1 MSCTSEGS
9 FTSRAKEL
17 LLTSFMPASHPGG
30 LLRSAGAPREGGIA
44 MSTRITERGAGPAI
58 GLSAVGIAV
67 LLVLII
73 AAFGSFTQVGVG
85 EVGIVKH
92 FGAINPDHP
101 DVFDPGIHTKVPFR
115 DDVVL
120 FDTRIQKEQVEAS
133 AASKDG
139 VTIHS
144 TIAVNF
150 HIDAAKA
157 PLILQNIGPNYKD
170 RFIDRQIEQPFKAVT
185 AQYAGLELIQK
196 REEVAIKA
204 RTTLK
209 DKLASNFIDVAAF
222 TIPNYEFPKEFND
235 AILAT
240 QVANQQNLQA
250 KQLQEKARTEAET
263 ALIVAQGLANAQK
276 AQATTLTPEYLQL
289 QAITKWNGQLPQYL
303 TPNTPLPFIG
313 APPVPTGR

>member
-1 MSCTSEGS
+1 V
-9 FTSRAKEL
+9 L
-17 LLTSFMPASHPGG
+17 
-30 LLRSAGAPREGGIA
+30 GI
-44 MSTRITERGAGPAI
+44 G
-58 GLSAVGIAV
+58 AVGIVFA
-67 LLVLII
+67 LFLIFV
-73 AAFGSFTQVGVG
+73 AFGSFTQVGVG

-92 FGAINPDHP
+92 FGAIDPTHP

-115 DDVVL
+115 DDVVI
-120 FDTRIQKEQVEAS
+120 FETRIQKEQVDAS
-133 AASKDG
+133 AASRDG

-150 HIDAAKA
+150 HIDASKA

-170 RFIDRQIEQPFKAVT
+170 RIIDQQIQQAFKDVT
-185 AQYAGLELIQK
+185 GQYAGLELIQK
-196 REEVAIKA
+196 REEVASKA
-204 RTTLK
+204 KDTLK
-209 DKLASNFIDVAAF
+209 DKLTPYYIIVDEF

-250 KQLQEKARTEAET
+250 KQLQDKARTEADT

-289 QAITKWNGQLPQYL
+289 QAIQKWNGQLPQYL
-303 TPNTPLPFIG
+303 TPNTALPFIG
-313 APPVPTGR
+313 TLPQGTK

>member
-1 MSCTSEGS
+1 MTIRG
-9 FTSRAKEL
+9 TQ
-17 LLTSFMPASHPGG
+17 P
-30 LLRSAGAPREGGIA
+30 RSG
-44 MSTRITERGAGPAI
+44 GPAI
-58 GLSAVGIAV
+58 GLGVVGIAA

-73 AAFGSFTQVGVG
+73 AIFGSFTQVGVG

-92 FGAINPDHP
+92 FGAIDTDHP

-115 DDVVL
+115 DDVVI
-120 FDTRIQKEQVEAS
+120 FDTRIQKEQVDSS

-144 TIAVNF
+144 TITINF
-150 HIDAAKA
+150 HIEAAKA
-157 PLILQNIGPNYKD
+157 PLILQNIGANYKE
-170 RFIDRQIEQPFKAVT
+170 RIIDQQIQQAFKDVT

-196 REEVAIKA
+196 REEVALKA
-204 RTTLK
+204 KGVLK
-209 DKLASNFIDVAAF
+209 DKLTPYYIVVDEF

-289 QAITKWNGQLPQYL
+289 QAINKWNGQLPQYL

-313 APPVPTGR
+313 TTPTTPAR

>member
-1 MSCTSEGS
+1 MTLRGI
-9 FTSRAKEL
+9 
-17 LLTSFMPASHPGG
+17 PARPNNAN
-30 LLRSAGAPREGGIA
+30 L
-44 MSTRITERGAGPAI
+44 
-58 GLSAVGIAV
+58 GLSAVGVVAALF
-67 LLVLII
+67 LLIV
-73 AAFGSFTQVGVG
+73 AFGSFTQVGVG

-92 FGAINPDHP
+92 FGAIDPEHP
-101 DVFDPGIHTKVPFR
+101 DVFDPGIHTKIPFR
-115 DDVVL
+115 DDVVI
-120 FDTRIQKEQVEAS
+120 FDTRIQKEQVDAS

-150 HIDAAKA
+150 HIEASKA
-157 PLILQNIGPNYKD
+157 PFILQNLGPNYKD
-170 RFIDRQIEQPFKAVT
+170 RIIDQQIQQAFKDVT

-196 REEVAIKA
+196 REEVAVKA
-204 RTTLK
+204 KTTLK
-209 DKLASNFIDVAAF
+209 DKLSPYYIVVDEF

-250 KQLQEKARTEAET
+250 KQLQEKAKTEADT

-289 QAITKWNGQLPQYL
+289 QAINKWNGQLPQYL
-303 TPNTPLPFIG
+303 TPGAAVPFIG
-313 APPVPTGR
+313 TVPTPTR

>member
-1 MSCTSEGS
+1 MSIRVAQG
-9 FTSRAKEL
+9 
-17 LLTSFMPASHPGG
+17 
-30 LLRSAGAPREGGIA
+30 RSP
-44 MSTRITERGAGPAI
+44 AGPAI
-58 GLSAVGIAV
+58 GFGVVGIAA

-73 AAFGSFTQVGVG
+73 AIFGSFTQVGVG

-92 FGAINPDHP
+92 FGAIDTDHP

-115 DDVVL
+115 DDVVI
-120 FDTRIQKEQVEAS
+120 FDTRIQKEQVDSS

-144 TIAVNF
+144 TITINF
-150 HIDAAKA
+150 HIEAAKA
-157 PLILQNIGPNYKD
+157 PLILQNIGANYKE
-170 RFIDRQIEQPFKAVT
+170 RIIDQQIQQAFKDVT

-196 REEVAIKA
+196 REEVALKA
-204 RTTLK
+204 KSVLK
-209 DKLASNFIDVAAF
+209 DKLTPYYIVVDEF

-250 KQLQEKARTEAET
+250 KQLQDKARTEAET

-289 QAITKWNGQLPQYL
+289 QAINKWNGQLPQYL

-313 APPVPTGR
+313 TTPTTPAR

>member
-1 MSCTSEGS
+1 MTIRG
-9 FTSRAKEL
+9 TQ
-17 LLTSFMPASHPGG
+17 
-30 LLRSAGAPREGGIA
+30 PR
-44 MSTRITERGAGPAI
+44 TAGPAI
-58 GLSAVGIAV
+58 GVGVVGIAA
-67 LLVLII
+67 LLVFII
-73 AAFGSFTQVGVG
+73 AIFGSFTQVGVG

-92 FGAINPDHP
+92 FGAIDTDHP

-115 DDVVL
+115 DDVVI
-120 FDTRIQKEQVEAS
+120 FDTRIQKEQVESS

-144 TIAVNF
+144 TITINF
-150 HIDAAKA
+150 HIEAAKA
-157 PLILQNIGPNYKD
+157 PLILQNIGANYKE
-170 RFIDRQIEQPFKAVT
+170 RIIDQQIQQAFKDVT

-196 REEVAIKA
+196 REEVALKA
-204 RTTLK
+204 KGVLK
-209 DKLASNFIDVAAF
+209 DKLTPYYIVVDEF

-289 QAITKWNGQLPQYL
+289 QAINKWNGQLPQYL
-303 TPNTPLPFIG
+303 TPNTPLPFICTTPT
-313 APPVPTGR
+313 APAR

>member
-1 MSCTSEGS
+1 
-9 FTSRAKEL
+9 
-17 LLTSFMPASHPGG
+17 
-30 LLRSAGAPREGGIA
+30 
-44 MSTRITERGAGPAI
+44 MSTRTTTVSRSSVGPGI
-58 GLSAVGIAV
+58 GLGAVGIV
-67 LLVLII
+67 LVLVFLIGT
-73 AAFGSFTQVGVG
+73 FGSFTQVGVG

-115 DDVVL
+115 DDVVI
-120 FDTRIQKEQVEAS
+120 FDTRIQKEQVDAS
-133 AASKDG
+133 AASRDG

-144 TIAVNF
+144 TIAINF
-150 HIDAAKA
+150 HIDPAKA
-157 PLILQNIGPNYKD
+157 PLILQNIGPNYKE
-170 RFIDRQIEQPFKAVT
+170 RIIDQQIQQAFKDVT

-209 DKLASNFIDVAAF
+209 DKLAPYYIVVDEF
-222 TIPNYEFPKEFND
+222 TIPNYDFPKEFND

-289 QAITKWNGQLPQYL
+289 QAITKWDGKLPQYL

-313 APPVPTGR
+313 ATNSATTPAR

>member
-1 MSCTSEGS
+1 MSARNFERPT
-9 FTSRAKEL
+9 
-17 LLTSFMPASHPGG
+17 
-30 LLRSAGAPREGGIA
+30 APN
-44 MSTRITERGAGPAI
+44 I
-58 GLSAVGIAV
+58 GFGVVGIAAV
-67 LLVLII
+67 LVAII
-73 AAFGSFTQVGVG
+73 AILGSFTQVGVG

-92 FGAINPDHP
+92 WGAIDPDHP
-101 DVFDPGIHTKVPFR
+101 DIFDPGIHAKVPFR
-115 DDVVL
+115 DDVVI
-120 FDTRIQKEQVEAS
+120 FDTRIQKEQVDAS

-150 HIDAAKA
+150 HIDAAHA
-157 PLILQNIGPNYKD
+157 PLILQTLGPNYKD
-170 RFIDRQIEQPFKAVT
+170 RIIDQQIQQAFKDVT

-209 DKLASNFIDVAAF
+209 DKLSPYYIIVDEF

-289 QAITKWNGQLPQYL
+289 QAINKWNGQLPQYL
-303 TPNTPLPFIG
+303 TPGAAIPFIG
-313 APPVPTGR
+313 TLPSTR

>member
-1 MSCTSEGS
+1 MSARNFE
-9 FTSRAKEL
+9 RA
-17 LLTSFMPASHPGG
+17 
-30 LLRSAGAPREGGIA
+30 AP
-44 MSTRITERGAGPAI
+44 SI
-58 GLSAVGIAV
+58 GFGVVGIAA

-73 AAFGSFTQVGVG
+73 AVLGSFTQVGVG

-92 FGAINPDHP
+92 FGAIDPDHP

-115 DDVVL
+115 DDVVI
-120 FDTRIQKEQVEAS
+120 FDTRIQKEQVQAS

-139 VTIHS
+139 VTITS

-150 HIDAAKA
+150 HIDASKA
-157 PLILQNIGPNYKD
+157 PLILQNLGPNYKD
-170 RFIDRQIEQPFKAVT
+170 RIIDQQIQQSFKDVT
-185 AQYAGLELIQK
+185 GQYAGLELIQK
-196 REEVAIKA
+196 RQEVANLAK
-204 RTTLK
+204 TTLK
-209 DKLASNFIDVAAF
+209 DKLAPYFIIVDEF

-250 KQLQEKARTEAET
+250 KQLQEKAKTEAET

-289 QAITKWNGQLPQYL
+289 QAINKWNGQLPQYL
-303 TPNTPLPFIG
+303 TPGAAIPFIG
-313 APPVPTGR
+313 TLPATK

>member
-1 MSCTSEGS
+1 MS
-9 FTSRAKEL
+9 SRV
-17 LLTSFMPASHPGG
+17 TPRVGG
-30 LLRSAGAPREGGIA
+30 PS
-44 MSTRITERGAGPAI
+44 I
-58 GLSAVGIAV
+58 GLSVIGIAT
-67 LLVLII
+67 LLVFLIGV
-73 AAFGSFTQVGVG
+73 FGAFTQVGVG

-92 FGAINPDHP
+92 FGAIDPVHP
-101 DVFDPGIHTKVPFR
+101 DVFDPGIHAKLPFR
-115 DDVVL
+115 DDVVI

-133 AASKDG
+133 AASRDG

-144 TIAVNF
+144 TIAINF
-150 HIDAAKA
+150 HIDASKA

-170 RFIDRQIEQPFKAVT
+170 RIIDQQIQQAFKDVT

-209 DKLASNFIDVAAF
+209 DKLTPYYIVVDEF

-289 QAITKWNGQLPQYL
+289 QAITKWDGKLPQYL

-313 APPVPTGR
+313 TTVPAAPAK

>member
-1 MSCTSEGS
+1 MSIRGVP
-9 FTSRAKEL
+9 SRNNV
-17 LLTSFMPASHPGG
+17 PAF
-30 LLRSAGAPREGGIA
+30 
-44 MSTRITERGAGPAI
+44 
-58 GLSAVGIAV
+58 GLSALGIAAV
-67 LLVLII
+67 LVLVIVI
-73 AAFGSFTQVGVG
+73 LGSFTQVGVG

-92 FGAINPDHP
+92 FGAIDPDHP

-115 DDVVL
+115 DDVVI
-120 FDTRIQKEQVEAS
+120 FDTRIQKEQVQAS

-139 VTIHS
+139 VTITS

-150 HIDAAKA
+150 HIDASKA
-157 PLILQNIGPNYKD
+157 PLILQNLGPNYKD
-170 RFIDRQIEQPFKAVT
+170 RIIDQQIQQSFKDVT

-196 REEVAIKA
+196 REEVANKA
-204 RTTLK
+204 KETLK
-209 DKLASNFIDVAAF
+209 NKLVAYYIIVDEF

-250 KQLQEKARTEAET
+250 KQLQEKAKTEAET

-289 QAITKWNGQLPQYL
+289 QAINKWNGQLPQYL
-303 TPNTPLPFIG
+303 TPGAAIPFIG
-313 APPVPTGR
+313 STTNAVK

>member
-1 MSCTSEGS
+1 VAGRTAPA
-9 FTSRAKEL
+9 RA
-17 LLTSFMPASHPGG
+17 SGAGIG
-30 LLRSAGAPREGGIA
+30 LGALGIA
-44 MSTRITERGAGPAI
+44 
-58 GLSAVGIAV
+58 
-67 LLVLII
+67 LVLVFLIGI
-73 AAFGSFTQVGVG
+73 FGSFTQVGVG

-92 FGAINPDHP
+92 FGAIDPSHP
-101 DVFDPGIHTKVPFR
+101 DIFDPGIHTKVPFR
-115 DDVVL
+115 DDVVI
-120 FDTRIQKEQVEAS
+120 FDTRIQKEQVEAF

-144 TIAVNF
+144 TIAINF
-150 HIDAAKA
+150 HIDATKA
-157 PLILQNIGPNYKD
+157 PLILQNIGPNYRERIVDQQIQQAFKD
-170 RFIDRQIEQPFKAVT
+170 VT

-209 DKLASNFIDVAAF
+209 DKLTPYFIVVDEF

-289 QAITKWNGQLPQYL
+289 QAITKWDGKLPLYL

-313 APPVPTGR
+313 ATPGVTPAR

>member
-1 MSCTSEGS
+1 MSIRVAQG
-9 FTSRAKEL
+9 
-17 LLTSFMPASHPGG
+17 
-30 LLRSAGAPREGGIA
+30 RSP
-44 MSTRITERGAGPAI
+44 AGPVI
-58 GLSAVGIAV
+58 GVGVVGIAA
-67 LLVLII
+67 LLVVVI
-73 AAFGSFTQVGVG
+73 AIFGSFTQVGVG

-92 FGAINPDHP
+92 FGAIDTDHP

-115 DDVVL
+115 DDVVI
-120 FDTRIQKEQVEAS
+120 FDTR
-133 AASKDG
+133 
-139 VTIHS
+139 
-144 TIAVNF
+144 
-150 HIDAAKA
+150 
-157 PLILQNIGPNYKD
+157 ILQNIGANYKE
-170 RFIDRQIEQPFKAVT
+170 RIIDQQIQQAFKDVT

-204 RTTLK
+204 KGVLK
-209 DKLASNFIDVAAF
+209 DKLSPYYIVVDEF

-289 QAITKWNGQLPQYL
+289 QAITKWDGKMPQYL

-313 APPVPTGR
+313 ATTAPATPAR

>member
-1 MSCTSEGS
+1 MSIRVAQGRS
-9 FTSRAKEL
+9 
-17 LLTSFMPASHPGG
+17 PAGPVIGVG
-30 LLRSAGAPREGGIA
+30 VIGIA
-44 MSTRITERGAGPAI
+44 A
-58 GLSAVGIAV
+58 
-67 LLVLII
+67 LLVLVI
-73 AAFGSFTQVGVG
+73 AIFGSFTQVGVG

-92 FGAINPDHP
+92 FGAIDTDHP

-115 DDVVL
+115 DDVVI
-120 FDTRIQKEQVEAS
+120 FDTRIQKEQVDSS

-144 TIAVNF
+144 TITINF
-150 HIDAAKA
+150 HIEAAKA
-157 PLILQNIGPNYKD
+157 PLILQNIGANYKE
-170 RFIDRQIEQPFKAVT
+170 RIIDQQIQQAFKDVT

-204 RTTLK
+204 KGVLK
-209 DKLASNFIDVAAF
+209 DKLSPYYIVVDEF

-240 QVANQQNLQA
+240 QEANQQNLQA

-289 QAITKWNGQLPQYL
+289 QAINKWNGQLPQYL

-313 APPVPTGR
+313 TTPTPTTK

>member
-1 MSCTSEGS
+1 MTIRG
-9 FTSRAKEL
+9 TQ
-17 LLTSFMPASHPGG
+17 P
-30 LLRSAGAPREGGIA
+30 RSG
-44 MSTRITERGAGPAI
+44 GPAI
-58 GLSAVGIAV
+58 GLGVVGIAA

-73 AAFGSFTQVGVG
+73 AIFGSFTQVGVG

-92 FGAINPDHP
+92 FGAIDTDHP

-115 DDVVL
+115 DDVVI
-120 FDTRIQKEQVEAS
+120 FDTRIQKEQVESS

-144 TIAVNF
+144 TITINF
-150 HIDAAKA
+150 HIEAAKA
-157 PLILQNIGPNYKD
+157 PLILQNIGANYKE
-170 RFIDRQIEQPFKAVT
+170 RIIDQQIQQAFKDVT

-196 REEVAIKA
+196 REEVALKA
-204 RTTLK
+204 KGVLK
-209 DKLASNFIDVAAF
+209 DKLTPYYIVVDEF

-289 QAITKWNGQLPQYL
+289 QAINKWNGQLPQYL

-313 APPVPTGR
+313 TTPTTPAR

>member
-1 MSCTSEGS
+1 
-9 FTSRAKEL
+9 
-17 LLTSFMPASHPGG
+17 
-30 LLRSAGAPREGGIA
+30 
-44 MSTRITERGAGPAI
+44 MSTRTAAARGAGAGI
-58 GLSAVGIAV
+58 GLSAFGIVLVLVFLIAV
-67 LLVLII
+67 
-73 AAFGSFTQVGVG
+73 FGSFTQIGVG

-101 DVFDPGIHTKVPFR
+101 DIFDPGIHTKVPFR
-115 DDVVL
+115 DDVVI
-120 FDTRIQKEQVEAS
+120 FDTRIQKEQVDAS

-139 VTIHS
+139 VTIRS
-144 TIAVNF
+144 TIAINF
-150 HIDAAKA
+150 HIDPAKA
-157 PLILQNIGPNYKD
+157 PLILQNIGSNYRERIIDQQIQQAFKD
-170 RFIDRQIEQPFKAVT
+170 VT

-209 DKLASNFIDVAAF
+209 DKLAPYYIIVDEF

-289 QAITKWNGQLPQYL
+289 QAITKWDGKLPQYL

-313 APPVPTGR
+313 AAPGSTPTR

>member
-1 MSCTSEGS
+1 MT
-9 FTSRAKEL
+9 
-17 LLTSFMPASHPGG
+17 
-30 LLRSAGAPREGGIA
+30 I
-44 MSTRITERGAGPAI
+44 RGTPQQRYAGPAI
-58 GLSAVGIAV
+58 GLGVVGIAA
-67 LLVLII
+67 LLVFILAI
-73 AAFGSFTQVGVG
+73 FGSFTQVGVG

-92 FGAINPDHP
+92 FGAIDTDHP

-115 DDVVL
+115 DDVVI
-120 FDTRIQKEQVEAS
+120 FDTRIQKEQVESS

-144 TIAVNF
+144 TITINF
-150 HIDAAKA
+150 HIEAAKA
-157 PLILQNIGPNYKD
+157 PLILQNIGANYKERIVD
-170 RFIDRQIEQPFKAVT
+170 QQIQQAFKDVT

-196 REEVAIKA
+196 REEVALKA
-204 RTTLK
+204 KGVLK
-209 DKLASNFIDVAAF
+209 DKLAPYYIVVDEF

-289 QAITKWNGQLPQYL
+289 QAINKWNGQLPQYL

-313 APPVPTGR
+313 TTPNPTTR

>member
-1 MSCTSEGS
+1 MTLRGI
-9 FTSRAKEL
+9 
-17 LLTSFMPASHPGG
+17 PARPNNAN
-30 LLRSAGAPREGGIA
+30 L
-44 MSTRITERGAGPAI
+44 
-58 GLSAVGIAV
+58 GLSAVGVVAA
-67 LLVLII
+67 LFLII
-73 AAFGSFTQVGVG
+73 VAFGSFTQVGVG

-92 FGAINPDHP
+92 FGAIDPEHP

-115 DDVVL
+115 DDVVI
-120 FDTRIQKEQVEAS
+120 FDTRIQKEQVDAS

-150 HIDAAKA
+150 HIDASKA
-157 PLILQNIGPNYKD
+157 PFILQNLGPNYKD
-170 RFIDRQIEQPFKAVT
+170 RIIDQQIQQAFKDVT

-196 REEVAIKA
+196 REEVAVKA
-204 RTTLK
+204 KTTLK
-209 DKLASNFIDVAAF
+209 DKLSPYYIVVDEF

-250 KQLQEKARTEAET
+250 KQLQEKAKTEADT

-289 QAITKWNGQLPQYL
+289 QAINKWNGQLPQYL
-303 TPNTPLPFIG
+303 TPGAALPFIG
-313 APPVPTGR
+313 TVPTPTR

>member
-1 MSCTSEGS
+1 VTIRGV
-9 FTSRAKEL
+9 
-17 LLTSFMPASHPGG
+17 PARP
-30 LLRSAGAPREGGIA
+30 
-44 MSTRITERGAGPAI
+44 AGPAI
-58 GLSAVGIAV
+58 GASAIGIAV
-67 LLVLII
+67 ILVLII
-73 AAFGSFTQVGVG
+73 TLLGSFTQVGVG

-92 FGAINPDHP
+92 FGAIDPDHP

-115 DDVVL
+115 DDVVI
-120 FDTRIQKEQVEAS
+120 FDTRIQKDQVDAS

-150 HIDAAKA
+150 HIDASKA
-157 PLILQNIGPNYKD
+157 PYILQNLGANYKD
-170 RFIDRQIEQPFKAVT
+170 RIIDQQIQQAFKDVT

-204 RTTLK
+204 KTTLK
-209 DKLASNFIDVAAF
+209 DKLSPYFIIVDEF

-289 QAITKWNGQLPQYL
+289 QAINKWNGQLPQYL
-303 TPNTPLPFIG
+303 TPGAAIPFIG
-313 APPVPTGR
+313 TLPAR

>member
-1 MSCTSEGS
+1 MT
-9 FTSRAKEL
+9 
-17 LLTSFMPASHPGG
+17 
-30 LLRSAGAPREGGIA
+30 LRGIP
-44 MSTRITERGAGPAI
+44 TRPNNANL
-58 GLSAVGIAV
+58 GLSAVGVVAA
-67 LLVLII
+67 LFLII
-73 AAFGSFTQVGVG
+73 VAFVSFTQVGVG

-92 FGAINPDHP
+92 FGAIDPEHP

-115 DDVVL
+115 DDVVI
-120 FDTRIQKEQVEAS
+120 FDTRIQKEQVDAS

-150 HIDAAKA
+150 HIDASKA
-157 PLILQNIGPNYKD
+157 PFILQNLGANYKD
-170 RFIDRQIEQPFKAVT
+170 RIIDQQIQQAFKDVT

-196 REEVAIKA
+196 REEVAVKA
-204 RTTLK
+204 KTTLK
-209 DKLASNFIDVAAF
+209 DKLSPYYIVVDEF

-250 KQLQEKARTEAET
+250 KQLQEKAKTEADT

-289 QAITKWNGQLPQYL
+289 QAINKWNGQLPQYL
-303 TPNTPLPFIG
+303 TPGAALPFIG
-313 APPVPTGR
+313 TVPTPTR

>member
-1 MSCTSEGS
+1 MTIRGS
-9 FTSRAKEL
+9 Q
-17 LLTSFMPASHPGG
+17 P
-30 LLRSAGAPREGGIA
+30 RS
-44 MSTRITERGAGPAI
+44 GAGPAI
-58 GLSAVGIAV
+58 GFGVVGIAG

-73 AAFGSFTQVGVG
+73 AIFGSFTQVGVG

-92 FGAINPDHP
+92 FGAIDPDHP
-101 DVFDPGIHTKVPFR
+101 DIFEPGIHTKVPFR

-120 FDTRIQKEQVEAS
+120 FDTRIQKEQVESS

-144 TIAVNF
+144 TITINF
-150 HIDAAKA
+150 HIEAAKA
-157 PLILQNIGPNYKD
+157 PLILQNIGANYKE
-170 RFIDRQIEQPFKAVT
+170 RIIDQQIQQAFKDVT

-196 REEVAIKA
+196 REEVALKA
-204 RTTLK
+204 KGVLK
-209 DKLASNFIDVAAF
+209 DKLAPYYIVVDEF

-289 QAITKWNGQLPQYL
+289 QAISKWNGQLPQYL
-303 TPNTPLPFIG
+303 TPNAALPFIG
-313 APPVPTGR
+313 TAPTTAR

>member
-1 MSCTSEGS
+1 MTVRTGQRQGS
-9 FTSRAKEL
+9 
-17 LLTSFMPASHPGG
+17 
-30 LLRSAGAPREGGIA
+30 
-44 MSTRITERGAGPAI
+44 AGPAI
-58 GLSAVGIAV
+58 GLSALGIVAV
-67 LLVLII
+67 LVLVI
-73 AAFGSFTQVGVG
+73 AIFGSFTQVGVG

-92 FGAINPDHP
+92 FGAIDPAHP
-101 DVFDPGIHTKVPFR
+101 DIFEPGIHTKVPFR
-115 DDVVL
+115 DDVVI
-120 FDTRIQKEQVEAS
+120 FDTRIQKEQVESS

-144 TIAVNF
+144 TITINF

-157 PLILQNIGPNYKD
+157 PLILQNIGSNYKE
-170 RFIDRQIEQPFKAVT
+170 RIIDQQIQQAFKDVT

-196 REEVAIKA
+196 REEVAVKA
-204 RTTLK
+204 KGVLK
-209 DKLASNFIDVAAF
+209 DKLAPYYIIVDEF

-289 QAITKWNGQLPQYL
+289 QAISKWNGQLPQFL
-303 TPNTPLPFIG
+303 TPNAPLPFIG
-313 APPVPTGR
+313 TAPTAAR

>member
-1 MSCTSEGS
+1 MTIRG
-9 FTSRAKEL
+9 TQ
-17 LLTSFMPASHPGG
+17 
-30 LLRSAGAPREGGIA
+30 PR
-44 MSTRITERGAGPAI
+44 TAGPAI
-58 GLSAVGIAV
+58 GVGVVGIAA
-67 LLVLII
+67 LLVFII
-73 AAFGSFTQVGVG
+73 AIFGSFTQVGVG

-92 FGAINPDHP
+92 FGAIDTDHP

-115 DDVVL
+115 DDVVI
-120 FDTRIQKEQVEAS
+120 FDTRIQKEQVDSS

-144 TIAVNF
+144 TITINF
-150 HIDAAKA
+150 HIEAAKA
-157 PLILQNIGPNYKD
+157 PLILQNIGANYKE
-170 RFIDRQIEQPFKAVT
+170 RIIDQQIQQAFKDVT

-196 REEVAIKA
+196 REEVALKA
-204 RTTLK
+204 KGVLK
-209 DKLASNFIDVAAF
+209 DKLTPYYIVVDEF

-289 QAITKWNGQLPQYL
+289 QAINKWNGQLPQYL

-313 APPVPTGR
+313 TTPTPATR

>member
-1 MSCTSEGS
+1 MSA
-9 FTSRAKEL
+9 RDA
-17 LLTSFMPASHPGG
+17 A
-30 LLRSAGAPREGGIA
+30 
-44 MSTRITERGAGPAI
+44 RGAGPAI
-58 GLSAVGIAV
+58 GLSAVGIVV
-67 LLVLII
+67 LLVFIL
-73 AAFGSFTQVGVG
+73 AVLGSYTQVGVG

-115 DDVVL
+115 DDVVI

-170 RFIDRQIEQPFKAVT
+170 RIIDQQIQQAFKDVT

-196 REEVAIKA
+196 REEVAVKA

-209 DKLASNFIDVAAF
+209 DKLAPYYIVVDEF

>member
-1 MSCTSEGS
+1 MTIRG
-9 FTSRAKEL
+9 T
-17 LLTSFMPASHPGG
+17 PP
-30 LLRSAGAPREGGIA
+30 RSA
-44 MSTRITERGAGPAI
+44 SPAI
-58 GLSAVGIAV
+58 GFGVVGIAA
-67 LLVLII
+67 LLVLILAI
-73 AAFGSFTQVGVG
+73 FGSFTQVGVG

-92 FGAINPDHP
+92 FGAIDTEHP

-115 DDVVL
+115 DDVII
-120 FDTRIQKEQVEAS
+120 FDTRIQKEQVDSS

-144 TIAVNF
+144 TITINF
-150 HIDAAKA
+150 HIEAAKA
-157 PLILQNIGPNYKD
+157 PLILQNIGANYKE
-170 RFIDRQIEQPFKAVT
+170 RIIDQQIQQAFKDVT

-196 REEVAIKA
+196 REEVALKA
-204 RTTLK
+204 KGVLK
-209 DKLASNFIDVAAF
+209 DKLTPYYIVVDEF

-289 QAITKWNGQLPQYL
+289 QAINKWNGQLPQYL

-313 APPVPTGR
+313 TTPATPAR

>member
-1 MSCTSEGS
+1 MTIRG
-9 FTSRAKEL
+9 TQ
-17 LLTSFMPASHPGG
+17 
-30 LLRSAGAPREGGIA
+30 PRTG
-44 MSTRITERGAGPAI
+44 GPAI
-58 GLSAVGIAV
+58 GLGVVGIAA

-73 AAFGSFTQVGVG
+73 AIFGSFTQVGVG

-92 FGAINPDHP
+92 FGAIDTDHP

-115 DDVVL
+115 DDVVI
-120 FDTRIQKEQVEAS
+120 FDTRIQKEQVESS

-144 TIAVNF
+144 TITINF
-150 HIDAAKA
+150 HIEAAKA
-157 PLILQNIGPNYKD
+157 PLILQNIGANYKE
-170 RFIDRQIEQPFKAVT
+170 RIIDQQIQQAFKDVT

-196 REEVAIKA
+196 REEVALKA
-204 RTTLK
+204 KGVLK
-209 DKLASNFIDVAAF
+209 DKLTPYFIVVDEF

-289 QAITKWNGQLPQYL
+289 QAINKWNGQLPQYL

-313 APPVPTGR
+313 TTPTTPAR

>member
-1 MSCTSEGS
+1 MTLRGI
-9 FTSRAKEL
+9 
-17 LLTSFMPASHPGG
+17 PARPN
-30 LLRSAGAPREGGIA
+30 SANL
-44 MSTRITERGAGPAI
+44 
-58 GLSAVGIAV
+58 GLSAVGVVAA
-67 LLVLII
+67 LFLII
-73 AAFGSFTQVGVG
+73 VAFGSFTQVGVG

-92 FGAINPDHP
+92 FGAIDPEHP

-115 DDVVL
+115 DDVVI
-120 FDTRIQKEQVEAS
+120 FDTRIQKEQVDAS

-150 HIDAAKA
+150 HIDATKA
-157 PLILQNIGPNYKD
+157 PFILQNLGPNYKD
-170 RFIDRQIEQPFKAVT
+170 RIIDQQIQQAFKDVT

-196 REEVAIKA
+196 REEVAVKA
-204 RTTLK
+204 KTTLK
-209 DKLASNFIDVAAF
+209 DKLSPYYIVVDEF

-250 KQLQEKARTEAET
+250 KQLQEKAKTEADT

-289 QAITKWNGQLPQYL
+289 QAINKWNGQLPQYL
-303 TPNTPLPFIG
+303 TPGAAVPFIG
-313 APPVPTGR
+313 TVPTPTR

>member
-1 MSCTSEGS
+1 MTIRGNQ
-9 FTSRAKEL
+9 
-17 LLTSFMPASHPGG
+17 
-30 LLRSAGAPREGGIA
+30 
-44 MSTRITERGAGPAI
+44 TRYAGPAI
-58 GLSAVGIAV
+58 GFGVVGIAA
-67 LLVLII
+67 LLVFII
-73 AAFGSFTQVGVG
+73 AIFGSFTQVGVG

-92 FGAINPDHP
+92 FGAIDLDHP

-115 DDVVL
+115 DDVVI
-120 FDTRIQKEQVEAS
+120 FDTRIQKEQVESS

-144 TIAVNF
+144 TITINF
-150 HIDAAKA
+150 HIEAAKA
-157 PLILQNIGPNYKD
+157 PLILQNIGANYKE
-170 RFIDRQIEQPFKAVT
+170 RIIDQQIQQAFKDVT

-196 REEVAIKA
+196 REEVALKA
-204 RTTLK
+204 KGVLK
-209 DKLASNFIDVAAF
+209 DKLTPYYIVVDEF

-289 QAITKWNGQLPQYL
+289 QAINKWNGQLPQYL

-313 APPVPTGR
+313 TTPTTTK

>member
-1 MSCTSEGS
+1 MSIRVTQ
-9 FTSRAKEL
+9 
-17 LLTSFMPASHPGG
+17 GG
-30 LLRSAGAPREGGIA
+30 RS
-44 MSTRITERGAGPAI
+44 SAGPAI
-58 GLSAVGIAV
+58 GFGVVGVAA
-67 LLVLII
+67 LLVLVI
-73 AAFGSFTQVGVG
+73 AIFGSFTQVGVG

-92 FGAINPDHP
+92 FGAIDTEHP

-115 DDVVL
+115 DDVVI
-120 FDTRIQKEQVEAS
+120 FDTRIQKEQVESS

-144 TIAVNF
+144 TITINF
-150 HIDAAKA
+150 HIEAAKA
-157 PLILQNIGPNYKD
+157 PLILQNIGANYKE
-170 RFIDRQIEQPFKAVT
+170 RIIDQQIQQAFKDVT

-196 REEVAIKA
+196 REEVALKA
-204 RTTLK
+204 KGVLK
-209 DKLASNFIDVAAF
+209 DKLTPYYIVVDEF

-289 QAITKWNGQLPQYL
+289 QAINKWNGQLPQYL

-313 APPVPTGR
+313 TTPTTPTR

>member
-1 MSCTSEGS
+1 MSA
-9 FTSRAKEL
+9 RNIDR
-17 LLTSFMPASHPGG
+17 P
-30 LLRSAGAPREGGIA
+30 SAPN
-44 MSTRITERGAGPAI
+44 I
-58 GLSAVGIAV
+58 GLGVVGIAFV
-67 LLVLII
+67 LVAII
-73 AAFGSFTQVGVG
+73 AILGSFTQVGVG

-92 FGAINPDHP
+92 WGAIDPDHP
-101 DVFDPGIHTKVPFR
+101 DIFDPGIHAKVPFR
-115 DDVVL
+115 DDVVI
-120 FDTRIQKEQVEAS
+120 FDTRIQKEQVDAS

-150 HIDAAKA
+150 HIDAAHA
-157 PLILQNIGPNYKD
+157 PLILQTLGPNYKD
-170 RFIDRQIEQPFKAVT
+170 RIIDQQIQQAFKDVT

-209 DKLASNFIDVAAF
+209 DKLSPYYIIVDEF

-250 KQLQEKARTEAET
+250 KQLQEKARTEADT

-289 QAITKWNGQLPQYL
+289 QAIQKWNGQLPQYL
-303 TPNTPLPFIG
+303 TPGAAIPFIG
-313 APPVPTGR
+313 TLPATK

>member
-1 MSCTSEGS
+1 MSIRVAQG
-9 FTSRAKEL
+9 
-17 LLTSFMPASHPGG
+17 
-30 LLRSAGAPREGGIA
+30 RSP
-44 MSTRITERGAGPAI
+44 AGPVI
-58 GLSAVGIAV
+58 GVGVVGIAA
-67 LLVLII
+67 LLVFILAI
-73 AAFGSFTQVGVG
+73 FGSFTQVGVG

-92 FGAINPDHP
+92 FGAIDTDHP

-115 DDVVL
+115 DDVVI
-120 FDTRIQKEQVEAS
+120 FDTRIQKEQVDSS

-144 TIAVNF
+144 TITINF
-150 HIDAAKA
+150 HIEAAKA
-157 PLILQNIGPNYKD
+157 PLILQNIGANYKE
-170 RFIDRQIEQPFKAVT
+170 RIIDQQIQQAFKDVT

-204 RTTLK
+204 KGVLK
-209 DKLASNFIDVAAF
+209 DKLSPYYIVVDEF

-289 QAITKWNGQLPQYL
+289 QAINKWNGQLPQYL

-313 APPVPTGR
+313 TTPTPTTK